1 VTPWLGTTDDR
12 PADGYGPLMS
22 TVSARS
28 GRPNRT
34 RSPQVTTRRRI
45 IGSVDDSREPRTR
58 GRSPELPPG
67 VRSLRRGLDVLEAMA
82 DAGGE
87 VSLRQ
92 LSRRLQLAESTVH
105 GLLQTLVLSGH
116 VRQTPERRYALGHAL
131 IRLGEASNRKLAL
144 RAAPTLR
151 RLAEIV
157 EVNADLAVLE
167 GTDAV
172 YVAQAVVARL
182 PRSSQEVE
190 RRLPAVTTAA
200 GRVLLSQLPPA
211 EIDLFVRRHLMSED
225 GVAPRLD
232 RFLAGLA
239 RVRSHGY
246 AIETDEVEAG
256 ISCLALPVPRAPIP
270 LALTVTG
277 PSSRLTVDHMLSLRP
292 QVHQTAERLA
302 AEL

>member
-1 VTPWLGTTDDR
+1 
-12 PADGYGPLMS
+12 
-22 TVSARS
+22 
-28 GRPNRT
+28 
-34 RSPQVTTRRRI
+34 
-45 IGSVDDSREPRTR
+45 
-58 GRSPELPPG
+58 
-67 VRSLRRGLDVLEAMA
+67 MA

-92 LSRRLQLAESTVH
+92 LSRLLQLAESTVH

-131 IRLGEASNRKLAL
+131 IRLGEASNQKLAQ

-157 EVNADLAVLE
+157 GMNADLAVLE

-172 YVAQAVVARL
+172 YVAQAVVARS
-182 PRSSQEVE
+182 PRSPREVE
-190 RRLPAVTTAA
+190 RRLPAVATAA

-211 EIDLFVRRHLMSED
+211 EIDLFVRRHLTSHLTSED
-225 GVAPRLD
+225 GVTPGPD

-239 RVRSHGY
+239 RIRSRGY

-256 ISCLALPVPRAPIP
+256 ISCLALPVRAAPIP

-277 PSSRLTVDHMLSLRP
+277 PSSRLTVDHLLSLRP
-292 QVHQTAERLA
+292 QLHQTAERLA
-302 AEL
+302 AQL

>member
-1 VTPWLGTTDDR
+1 MDD
-12 PADGYGPLMS
+12 
-22 TVSARS
+22 
-28 GRPNRT
+28 
-34 RSPQVTTRRRI
+34 Q
-45 IGSVDDSREPRTR
+45 REPGTNGR
-58 GRSPELPPG
+58 GSQLPPG

-116 VRQTPERRYALGHAL
+116 VHQTPERRYALGHAL
-131 IRLGEASNRKLAL
+131 IRLGEASNRKLAAL
-144 RAAPTLR
+144 AAPILR
-151 RLAEIV
+151 RLAEITG
-157 EVNADLAVLE
+157 ENADLAVLE

-172 YVAQAVVARL
+172 YVAQAVVPRS

-190 RRLPAVTTAA
+190 RRLPAATTAA
-200 GRVLLSQLPPA
+200 GQVLLSQLPA
-211 EIDLFVRRHLMSED
+211 AGIDLFVRSRLMSED
-225 GVAPRLD
+225 GVTPRLD
-232 RFLAGLA
+232 RFHAALA
-239 RVRSHGY
+239 RIRSQGY
-246 AIETDEVEAG
+246 AFETDEVEAG
-256 ISCLALPVPRAPIP
+256 ISCLALPVRGAPIP

>member
-1 VTPWLGTTDDR
+1 
-12 PADGYGPLMS
+12 
-22 TVSARS
+22 
-28 GRPNRT
+28 
-34 RSPQVTTRRRI
+34 
-45 IGSVDDSREPRTR
+45 VDDPREPRTN
-58 GRSPELPPG
+58 GRSPGLSPG
-67 VRSLRRGLDVLEAMA
+67 VRSLRRGLDVLEAIA

-87 VSLRQ
+87 VSLRE
-92 LSRRLQLAESTVH
+92 LARLLELAESTVH

-116 VRQTPERRYALGHAL
+116 VHQTPERRYALGHAL
-131 IRLGEASNRKLAL
+131 IRLGEASNRKLAVQ
-144 RAAPTLR
+144 AAPTLR

-157 EVNADLAVLE
+157 GENADLAVLE

-172 YVAQAVVARL
+172 YVAQAVV
-182 PRSSQEVE
+182 PRSPRSAREVE

-211 EIDLFVRRHLMSED
+211 GIDLFVRRHLVSED
-225 GVAPRLD
+225 GVPPGLD
-232 RFLAGLA
+232 RFLTGLA
-239 RVRSHGY
+239 RIRSHGY

-256 ISCLALPVPRAPIP
+256 ISCLALPVRGAPIP

-302 AEL
+302 TEM

>member
-1 VTPWLGTTDDR
+1 
-12 PADGYGPLMS
+12 M
-22 TVSARS
+22 
-28 GRPNRT
+28 
-34 RSPQVTTRRRI
+34 TRRRI
-45 IGSVDDSREPRTR
+45 IGSVDDPREPRTSGSR
-58 GRSPELPPG
+58 PELPPG
-67 VRSLRRGLDVLEAMA
+67 VRSLRRGLDVLEAIA

-87 VSLRQ
+87 VSLRN

-157 EVNADLAVLE
+157 GMNADLAVLE

-172 YVAQAVVARL
+172 YVAQAVVARS
-182 PRSSQEVE
+182 PRSPREVE

-225 GVAPRLD
+225 GVTPRLD

-239 RVRSHGY
+239 RIRCHGY

-256 ISCLALPVPRAPIP
+256 ISCLALPVRGAPIP